1 MIRIPGSTN
10 LSGRGT
16 VDMDKQKQLPEHIQK
31 ALKLIEFAGDNNN
44 ALQAGAGA
52 SALTAA
58 MIAQKRNSAFNA
70 AQQNAYNE
78 ALRSAVDNR
87 PNPLGVQRSM
97 LEAWT
102 KNDNPSL
109 RNPPPMRE
117 LPWWIHKATQYG
129 KGALAGSIPYV
140 GPFINAA
147 TGGAGAK
154 VAAAIGL
161 LATLAAP
168 TGGSRRPDGTVG
180 QDAERDPLLN
190 RDEQG
195 RIDWIWN
202 AYNDNKP
209 DYSARFKDK
218 KKRDDWIKSILEDM
232 GYMQ

>member
-1 MIRIPGSTN
+1 
-10 LSGRGT
+10 
-16 VDMDKQKQLPEHIQK
+16 MDKQKQLPEHIQQ
-31 ALKLIEFAGDNNN
+31 ALKLIEFAGNNNN
-44 ALQAGAGA
+44 ALQAGTGA
-52 SALTAA
+52 SLLTAA

-117 LPWWIHKATQYG
+117 LPSWIHKATQYG
-129 KGALAGSIPYV
+129 KGALAGSIPYI
-140 GPFINAA
+140 GPVVNAT

-154 VAAAIGL
+154 AAAALGL

-168 TGGSRRPDGTVG
+168 TGGSRRPDGTFA
-180 QDAERDPLLN
+180 DEIPRDPWKN
-190 RDEQG
+190 MTEQQ
-195 RIDWIWN
+195 RV
-202 AYNDNKP
+202 
-209 DYSARFKDK
+209 DYINSLVAQ
-218 KKRDDWIKSILEDM
+218 M
-232 GYMQ
+232 YGAN